1 MYIEA
6 EDIYNSIKSAI
17 LGGTDID
24 EMDEYITVCIVNL
37 INNFNKKK
45 KATDKLDGE
54 TPIVD
59 NEEISYSDLFR
70 VEYEDD
76 IAGYYDLITKKI
88 DE

>member
-24 EMDEYITVCIVNL
+24 EMDKYITVCIVNL